1 MVGGAYRGPVG
12 VGRQRR
18 TIRMIQGLLVLIA
31 TGLLMFAGYSLGES
45 AGFEDGRRADGL
57 DAPAEPS
64 GSQTFVLALLGLGTF
79 AAALLLQTEGGVRL
93 LTPKK
98 LLELERSGGSEPI
111 AMEDEGSQTEAHS
124 DETQETQEA
133 ARATPAGPT

>member
-1 MVGGAYRGPVG
+1 
-12 VGRQRR
+12 
-18 TIRMIQGLLVLIA
+18 MIQGLLVLIA
-31 TGLLMFAGYSLGES
+31 TGLLMFAGYSLGEA
-45 AGFEDGRRADGL
+45 AGFEDGRRAESL
-57 DAPAEPS
+57 DAPAKPS

-111 AMEDEGSQTEAHS
+111 AMEDQTAAHGPEHS
-124 DETQETQEA
+124 ETT
-133 ARATPAGPT
+133 ATPAGPT

>member
-31 TGLLMFAGYSLGES
+31 TGLLMFAGYSLGQS
-45 AGFEDGRRADGL
+45 AGFEDGRRAESL
-57 DAPAEPS
+57 DAPDKPAA
-64 GSQTFVLALLGLGTF
+64 SQTFVLALLGLGTF

-98 LLELERSGGSEPI
+98 LLELESAGGGEPI
-111 AMEDEGSQTEAHS
+111 AMDEQPSPSSEA
-124 DETQETQEA
+124 EA
-133 ARATPAGPT
+133 PATPAGPT

>member
-18 TIRMIQGLLVLIA
+18 TIRFVQGLLVLIA
-31 TGLLMFAGYSLGES
+31 VGLLFFAGYALGE
-45 AGFEDGRRADGL
+45 ANGFEDGRRADAL
-57 DAPAEPS
+57 DGVAQKPAT
-64 GSQTFVLALLGLGTF
+64 SQTLVLALLGLGAF

-111 AMEDEGSQTEAHS
+111 AMDEQPQESSESGSP
-124 DETQETQEA
+124 
-133 ARATPAGPT
+133 RTPAGPT

>member
-18 TIRMIQGLLVLIA
+18 TIRFIQGLLVLIA
-31 TGLLMFAGYSLGES
+31 AGLLMFAGYSLGE
-45 AGFEDGRRADGL
+45 ARGLEEGRRADAL
-57 DAPAEPS
+57 DPAVQKPAA
-64 GSQTFVLALLGLGTF
+64 SQTFVLTLLGLGAF

-111 AMEDEGSQTEAHS
+111 AMDEQPQEDSVS
-124 DETQETQEA
+124 ETP
-133 ARATPAGPT
+133 RVPAGPT